1 MPRRMLPF
9 AAALLVAA
17 AVVLALVARD
27 DERPASGGVA
37 ATATPTPEAPGEPSP
52 PLPEPDGALPRD
64 ARELADELARTRDA
78 LWAAIDRWRSDG
90 DPAGGGPPEDVA
102 LLALRQQRIY
112 RRLGESPRLSRRVI
126 AALPAALRPEAR
138 DNVLARRELGRIK
151 SVRRGP
157 PPKIAIGPAEPADV
171 LRRHYR
177 RAWRRFGVG
186 PPLLAAVNFVESAFG
201 RLRNRSISGA
211 RGPMQFIPSTWAAYG
226 LGGDISDPRDAILG
240 AANYLH
246 ASGAPGD
253 ETRALFRYNPSSAYV
268 SAISR
273 YARRI
278 RADWRAYYAYYAWA
292 VFVGDRRLTGPGR
305 Q

>member
-1 MPRRMLPF
+1 VRRI
-9 AAALLVAA
+9 ALLIVVALA
-17 AVVLALVARD
+17 GCGGEDAPAPPPPQPAQSLPPVL
-27 DERPASGGVA
+27 PA
-37 ATATPTPEAPGEPSP
+37 PDAP
-52 PLPEPDGALPRD
+52 LPRD
-64 ARELADELARTRDA
+64 PDA
-78 LWAAIDRWRSDG
+78 LAASLAETAAGLDAAIDRWDQ
-90 DPAGGGPPEDVA
+90 AVPPPRDVA
-102 LLALRQQRIY
+102 LLALYEQ
-112 RRLGESPRLSRRVI
+112 RVI
-126 AALPAALRPEAR
+126 RLLTDRQRLYREVHARTRAPLRHELR
-138 DNVLARRELGRIK
+138 DNVLARRELGRIR

-157 PPKIAIGPAEPADV
+157 PPRIAIGAAQPADV
-171 LRRHYR
+171 LRGHYR
-177 RAWRRFGVG
+177 RAWRRFRVG

-211 RGPMQFIPSTWAAYG
+211 RGPMQFMPATWAAYG

-278 RADWRAYYAYYAWA
+278 RADQRAFYAYYAWA

-305 Q
+305 

>member
-1 MPRRMLPF
+1 MPRRMLPL
-9 AAALLVAA
+9 AAALLVG
-17 AVVLALVARD
+17 AVAVFALLARD
-27 DERPASGGVA
+27 DERPAGGGAA
-37 ATATPTPEAPGEPSP
+37 ATATPTPEAPGDALPS
-52 PLPEPDGALPRD
+52 LPEPDGALPRD
-64 ARELADELARTRDA
+64 ARELADELARTRES
-78 LWAAIDRWRSDG
+78 LWAAIDRWRADG
-90 DPAGGGPPEDVA
+90 DPAQGGAPEDVA

-112 RRLGESPRLSRRVI
+112 RLLGGAPRLSRRVI
-126 AALPAALRPEAR
+126 AALPAPLRPEAR

-157 PPKIAIGPAEPADV
+157 PPKIAIGTAQPADV
-171 LRRHYR
+171 LRGHYR
-177 RAWRRFGVG
+177 RAWRRFRVG

-201 RLRNRSISGA
+201 RLRNRSVSGA
-211 RGPMQFIPSTWAAYG
+211 RGPMQFIPATWAAYG

-246 ASGAPGD
+246 ANGAPAD

-278 RADWRAYYAYYAWA
+278 RADERAFYAYYAWA
-292 VFVGDRRLTGPGR
+292 VFIGDRRLTGPGR
-305 Q
+305 